1 MATTDKRLNV
11 TELDFDNIKSNLK
24 TFMRNQDEFTDYDF
38 EGSGINALLDVLAY
52 NTHYL
57 AMNVNMAANEMF
69 LDTASVRASV
79 VSHAKTLG
87 YTPNSA
93 RASSGTVNVTLNTF
107 PSTLTTATIP
117 RDTVFTSTVDDVSY
131 QFRTL
136 ADYQTTVA
144 NGILSFSNIPIH
156 EGTMVK
162 NRYTVDTKNVE
173 QKFKLT
179 NQNADT
185 TSLKVQVFSD
195 ASATAFTTYTLAT
208 DITKAGSTSNVY
220 FLQECDDGQFEIY
233 FGDGIVGRALSDNNV
248 VVMEYLVTNKA
259 IANGAKN
266 FQTTATI
273 SGVTDIT
280 TATVSVASGG
290 AERESIQSIKLNAPL
305 DYAAQGRAVT
315 PEDYKTIIPKVYA
328 NTKSVQVW
336 GGEDNSTPV
345 FGRSYISIVPTSGSI
360 TASAKEQ
367 IVKDLKDEYTIA
379 SVTPVIVDPVTTFIR
394 LGVTFKYNKKNT
406 TKASE
411 TLISNVTE
419 TLQNYDTN
427 NLQKFDGVFRHS
439 QVTGL
444 VDDTDESILSNIT
457 TVKLSQFFT
466 PTLNVNTKY
475 ELEFNNAIY
484 NPHSGHAS
492 TEGGVLSSTGF
503 TISGDANEM
512 FLNDDGNGVIRM
524 FYYTDGTTIT
534 YKDETA
540 GTIDYNTGKIELTAL
555 NITSV
560 SSVDGATS
568 SKIRIVVTP
577 NSTDVVAVRNQIL
590 QIDFTNSTV
599 ASSEDTIAGG
609 GASAGVGYTT
619 ATSYESTSASTSSG
633 Y

>member
-11 TELDFDNIKSNLK
+11 TDLDFDDIKGNLK
-24 TFMRNQDEFTDYDF
+24 TFMRNQTEFTDYDF

-93 RASSGTVNVTLNTF
+93 RAPSATVNVTLNNF
-107 PSTLTTATIP
+107 PSTLTTALIP
-117 RDTVFTSTVDDVSY
+117 RDTVFTASIDDVSY

-136 ADYQTTVA
+136 SDYQTTVA
-144 NGILSFSNIPIH
+144 NGIMSFSNIPIH

-162 NRYTVDTKNVE
+162 NRYVVDTKNVE

-185 TSLKVQVFSD
+185 TSLRVQVFAD

-208 DITKAGSTSNVY
+208 DITKAGSTANVY
-220 FLQECDDGQFEIY
+220 FLQECDDGQYEIY

-248 VVMEYLVTNKA
+248 VVMEYLVTNKTA
-259 IANGAKN
+259 SNGAKN
-266 FQTTATI
+266 FSTTAAI
-273 SGVTDIT
+273 SGVTDVT
-280 TATVSVASGG
+280 TTTVSIASGG

-315 PEDYKTIIPKVYA
+315 PEDYKSIIPKVYA

-367 IVKDLKDEYTIA
+367 IVKDLKNEYTIA
-379 SVTPVIVDPVTTFIR
+379 SVTPVIVDPITTSIR

-406 TKASE
+406 TKTAE
-411 TLISNVTE
+411 TLVSDVTK
-419 TLQNYDTN
+419 TLQNYDAN

-444 VDDTDESILSNIT
+444 IDDTDESILSNIT
-457 TVKLSQFFT
+457 TVKLGQLFT
-466 PTLNVNTKY
+466 PTLNKNTKY

-484 NPHSGHAS
+484 NPHTGHMS
-492 TEGGVLSSTGF
+492 SDGGVLSSTGF

-524 FYYTDGTTIT
+524 FYYTDGATIT

-540 GTIDYNTGKIELTAL
+540 GTIDYNTGKIVLTAL
-555 NITSV
+555 NITSI
-560 SSVDGATS
+560 SSVDGAAS

-577 NSTDVVAVRNQIL
+577 DSTDVLAVRNQIL
-590 QIDFTNSTV
+590 EIDFANSTV

-609 GASAGVGYTT
+609 GASAGVGATT
-619 ATSYESTSASTSSG
+619 TSSYESTSASTSSG

>member
-11 TELDFDNIKSNLK
+11 TDLDFDDIKSNLK

-87 YTPNSA
+87 YTPNSV
-93 RASSGTVNVTLNTF
+93 RAPSATVSVKLNTF
-107 PSTLTTATIP
+107 PSTLTTALIP
-117 RDTVFTSTVDDVSY
+117 RNTVFTASVDDVSY

-136 ADYQTTVA
+136 SDYQTTVA
-144 NGILSFSNIPIH
+144 NGIISFSNIPIH

-162 NRYTVDTKNVE
+162 NRYVVDTKNVD

-185 TSLKVQVFSD
+185 TSLKVEVYSD
-195 ASATAFTTYTLAT
+195 ASASAFTTYTLAT
-208 DITKAGSTSNVY
+208 DITKAGSTANVY

-248 VVMEYLVTNKA
+248 VVMEYLVTNKTA
-259 IANGAKN
+259 ANGAKN
-266 FQTTATI
+266 FSTTAAI
-273 SGVTDIT
+273 SGVTDVAT
-280 TATVSVASGG
+280 TTVSIASGG

-379 SVTPVIVDPVTTFIR
+379 SVTPVIVDPITTFIR

-406 TKASE
+406 TKTAE
-411 TLISNVTE
+411 TLVSNVTT
-419 TLQNYDTN
+419 TLQTYDTN

-439 QVTGL
+439 QLTGL
-444 VDDTDESILSNIT
+444 IDDTDESILSNIT
-457 TVKLSQFFT
+457 TVKLGQSFT
-466 PTLNVNTKY
+466 PTLNTNTKY

-484 NPHSGHAS
+484 NPHSGHMS
-492 TEGGVLSSTGF
+492 SDGGVLASTGF

-540 GTIDYNTGKIELTAL
+540 GTIDYNTGKIILTAL

-560 SSVDGATS
+560 SNVDGASS

-590 QIDFTNSTV
+590 QIDFTNTTV
-599 ASSEDTIAGG
+599 TSSEDTIAGG

-619 ATSYESTSASTSSG
+619 TTSYESTSASTSSG

>member
-87 YTPNSA
+87 YTPNSV
-93 RASSGTVNVTLNTF
+93 RAPSATVNVTLNNF
-107 PSTLTTATIP
+107 PSSLSTATIP

-136 ADYQTTVA
+136 SDFQTTVA

-185 TSLKVQVFSD
+185 TSLKVQVFAD

-208 DITKAGSTSNVY
+208 DITKAGSTANVY

-248 VVMEYLVTNKA
+248 VVMEYLVTNKTA
-259 IANGAKN
+259 ANGAKN

-273 SGVTDIT
+273 SGITDVTT
-280 TATVSVASGG
+280 TTVSVASGG

-360 TASAKEQ
+360 TAAAKEQ
-367 IVKDLKDEYTIA
+367 IVKDLKNEYTIA

-444 VDDTDESILSNIT
+444 IDDTDESILSNIT

-475 ELEFNNAIY
+475 ELEFNNAVY

-503 TISGDANEM
+503 TISGDTNEM

-560 SSVDGATS
+560 SNVDGAASTRV
-568 SKIRIVVTP
+568 RIVVTP